1 MKRHTYGLPKILGFL
16 VRHEPFSFF
25 VLPVGI
31 FERTRCLVTFAISIS
46 IVLVLFSYLR
56 TIRLKVSNR
65 GITANGFRKSKKFCD
80 LFRFL
85 NLFFVSIFTGM
96 AQYHLLC
103 FLRKNLFAFFN
114 NLADII
120 LYFPTFYILVS
131 VIKDDK
137 ILKRY
142 IRI

>member
-1 MKRHTYGLPKILGFL
+1 MA
-16 VRHEPFSFF
+16 F
-25 VLPVGI
+25 VNQ
-31 FERTRCLVTFAISIS
+31 RNTAIYF
-46 IVLVLFSYLR
+46 V
-56 TIRLKVSNR
+56 
-65 GITANGFRKSKKFCD
+65 
-80 LFRFL
+80 FL
-85 NLFFVSIFTGM
+85 NLFCVYFYRNGTILSS
-96 AQYHLLC
+96 L

>member
-1 MKRHTYGLPKILGFL
+1 MA
-16 VRHEPFSFF
+16 F
-25 VLPVGI
+25 VNQ
-31 FERTRCLVTFAISIS
+31 RNTAIYF
-46 IVLVLFSYLR
+46 V
-56 TIRLKVSNR
+56 
-65 GITANGFRKSKKFCD
+65 FCI
-80 LFRFL
+80 
-85 NLFFVSIFTGM
+85 FFVSIFTGM